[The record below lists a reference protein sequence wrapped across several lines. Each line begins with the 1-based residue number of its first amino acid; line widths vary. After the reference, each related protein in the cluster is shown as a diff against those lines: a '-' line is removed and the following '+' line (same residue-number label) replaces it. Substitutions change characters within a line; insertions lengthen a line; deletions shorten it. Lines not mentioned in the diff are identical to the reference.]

1 MIGGIARAA
10 LIALPL
16 TLAAC
21 GNDGATEEAVSDVSA
36 DPETL
41 AGAIPADSR
50 FAEALGAAG
59 LDGLFEGPE
68 PYTVLLPADDAFPA
82 TLPEDKEELAALVTL
97 HILPGTILGEDIA
110 SAFDQAEGGELTLPT
125 YGGSDLVV
133 TRSEGGFMVAPA
145 SGGEAVAL
153 TPGDGPLEDGAV
165 HRVGGLLGG

>member
-1 MIGGIARAA
+1 MKVLVKSA
-10 LIALPL
+10 LVALPL

-21 GNDGATEEAVSDVSA
+21 GDTGATEEPVSQVDA
-36 DPETL
+36 NPETL

-59 LDGLFEGPE
+59 LDSLFEGPE
-68 PYTVLLPADDAFPA
+68 PYTVLLPPDSAFPE

-110 SAFDQAEGGELTLPT
+110 AALDKAEGGELTLPS

-133 TRSEGGFMVAPA
+133 RRDGEELTIAPS
-145 SGGEAVAL
+145 SGGAAVAL

-165 HRVGGLLGG
+165 HQVAGLLGA